1 MDFDKYKFRKEVI
14 GRLKKTS
21 GHFADISDIVNDFI
35 GKDIEVKKDVERELV
50 HLVRNMNVLDIE
62 ERDPDS
68 GKTNDDWLE
77 IFKKSSTTEG
87 GKISGLYASLTKEY
101 FSDVRQKRI
110 YYLGLAIL
118 VIVLLIWAKEKLL
131 VPTS

>member
-1 MDFDKYKFRKEVI
+1 MNFDKYKFRKEVI
-14 GRLKKTS
+14 GRLKKTR

-35 GKDIEVKKDVERELV
+35 DKDMEIKKEVERELV

-62 ERDPDS
+62 ERNPDS

-77 IFKKSSTTEG
+77 IFKKNNVNAG
-87 GKISGLYASLTKEY
+87 DKIKGLYASLTKDY
-101 FSDVRQKRI
+101 FADVRQKRI
-110 YYLGLAIL
+110 YYLGLAII

-131 VPTS
+131 AHPS

>member
-1 MDFDKYKFRKEVI
+1 MNFDKYKFRKEVI
-14 GRLKKTS
+14 GRLEKTR

-35 GKDIEVKKDVERELV
+35 DKDMEIKKEVERELV

-77 IFKKSSTTEG
+77 IFKKNKVNAG
-87 GKISGLYASLTKEY
+87 GEIKGLYASLTKDY
-101 FSDVRQKRI
+101 FADVRQKRI
-110 YYLGLAIL
+110 YYLGLAII
-118 VIVLLIWAKEKLL
+118 VIVSLIWAKEKLL
-131 VPTS
+131 AHPS